1 MESGLTVL
9 SQSLGTN
16 SRTREERRVL
26 VVDDDP
32 DFAGSIDDILKSHG
46 YRSAVASGAR
56 EALAVIPDF
65 EAPVAL
71 VDLRLGS
78 ENGLN
83 LISDLKRIQ
92 PDMLCVVMS
101 AYADVESAMRALCEG
116 AYAYL
121 RKPVDGNELLA
132 TLERCFEKIQFQ
144 RDKAATEE
152 ALRIANAQLEEK
164 NKRLADLAATDGLT
178 GLYNRRQFF
187 EMLRRECL
195 RGRRHGTTTSLV
207 VADVDHFKA
216 INDEYGHTLGDDV
229 LVKVADTLKESARA
243 TDIVAR
249 NGGDEFMILM
259 PATDEQQAFVGAE
272 RIRKKVAQ
280 QVVSEGGRSRHVS
293 ISFGVCSVSADE
305 TGTPED
311 LIDRADEALY
321 AAKTTGRNCTRT
333 WRQTHSPDAS
343 GEEASPQQKAIESLQ
358 DRLNTLSDFSKETFV
373 RSIQSLAIAQ
383 EARDPYA
390 KRHSENVA
398 RYATGIAE
406 TMGLDPEQVEII
418 RRAALMHDIG
428 KIGVPDAVFQKPGP
442 LTPQERTIMES
453 HVLIGTRMLDRLG
466 FLGPEI
472 PIIRHHHER
481 WDGKGYP
488 DGIAGNGI
496 PLGAQV
502 LAVADAFDA
511 ITSERVYHEARDLPT
526 AMGILSEESG
536 RQFNPAAVDAMA
548 RWLRESARNVG
559 NGGPTAS

>member
-1 MESGLTVL
+1 MESGLTV
-9 SQSLGTN
+9 SQ
-16 SRTREERRVL
+16 TREERRVL

-32 DFAGSIDDILKSHG
+32 DFAGSIADILKSHG
-46 YRSAVASGAR
+46 YCSAVASGAQ
-56 EALAVIPDF
+56 EALSTIPDF
-65 EAPVAL
+65 DARVAL

-83 LISDLKRIQ
+83 LVSDLKQTR
-92 PDMLCVVMS
+92 PDMLCVMMS
-101 AYADVESAMRALCEG
+101 ACADVESAMRALREG

-132 TLERCFEKIQFQ
+132 TLERCFEKIQLQ
-144 RDKAATEE
+144 HDKAATEE
-152 ALRIANAQLEEK
+152 ALRIANTQLEEK
-164 NKRLADLAATDGLT
+164 NRRLADLAATDALT
-178 GLYNRRQFF
+178 GLYNRRQFL

-195 RGRRHGTTTSLV
+195 RGRRHDTATSLV
-207 VADVDHFKA
+207 VVDVDHFKA
-216 INDEYGHTLGDDV
+216 INDEYGHTFGDDV
-229 LVKVADTLKESARA
+229 LVKVANTLKERARA

-249 NGGDEFMILM
+249 YGGDEFMILM
-259 PATDEQQAFVGAE
+259 PVTDDQQAFVGAE

-280 QVVSEGGRSRHVS
+280 RVVSERGRSHPVS
-293 ISFGVCSVSADE
+293 ISLGIGSLGADE

-311 LIDRADEALY
+311 LIDRADEALHE
-321 AAKTTGRNCTRT
+321 AKTTGRDCTRT
-333 WRQTHSPDAS
+333 WRQAHGPDAS
-343 GEEASPQQKAIESLQ
+343 GAEASPQQKAIESLQ
-358 DRLNTLSDFSKETFV
+358 HRLETLSDLSKETFL

-418 RRAALMHDIG
+418 RRAAMMHDIG

-442 LTPQERTIMES
+442 LTPQEKTIMEQ

-466 FLGPEI
+466 FLGLEI

-496 PLGAQV
+496 PPGARL

-511 ITSERVYHEARDLPT
+511 ITSDRVYRRARDLPT
-526 AMGILSEESG
+526 AMGVLSEESG

-548 RWLRESARNVG
+548 QWLRESTRNES
-559 NGGPTAS
+559 NSRPTAS

>member
-1 MESGLTVL
+1 MESELTV
-9 SQSLGTN
+9 SESG
-16 SRTREERRVL
+16 EERRVL

-32 DFAGSIDDILKSHG
+32 DFAESIDDILKSHG
-46 YRSAVASGAR
+46 YRPAVASGAR

-65 EAPVAL
+65 DARVAL

-101 AYADVESAMRALCEG
+101 AYADLESAMQALREG
-116 AYAYL
+116 VHAYL

-132 TLERCFEKIQFQ
+132 TLEKCFEKI
-144 RDKAATEE
+144 RLVHDEAAVQE
-152 ALRIANAQLEEK
+152 ALRIGSRQLQEK
-164 NKRLADLAATDGLT
+164 NRRLADLAATDELT
-178 GLYNRRQFF
+178 GLYNRRQFL

-195 RGRRHGTTTSLV
+195 RGRRHETATSLV

-216 INDEYGHTLGDDV
+216 INDEYGHIIGDDV
-229 LVKVADTLKESARA
+229 LVRVANTLKESARA
-243 TDIVAR
+243 TDIVGR
-249 NGGDEFMILM
+249 YGGDEFLILM
-259 PATDEQQAFVGAE
+259 PATDDQQAFVGAE
-272 RIRKKVAQ
+272 RIRKRVAQ
-280 QVVSEGGRSRHVS
+280 QVVSEAGRSHPVS
-293 ISFGVCSVSADE
+293 ISLGIGSVGADE

-311 LIDRADEALY
+311 LMRRADGALY
-321 AAKTTGRNCTRT
+321 AAKTAGRDCTRT
-333 WRQTHSPDAS
+333 WLPTESEVLA
-343 GEEASPQQKAIESLQ
+343 EASLERKAIEGLQ
-358 DRLNTLSDFSKETFV
+358 DRLNTLSDLSKETFV

-383 EARDPYA
+383 EACDPYA

-398 RYATGIAE
+398 RYAIGMAE

-418 RRAALMHDIG
+418 RRAAMMHDIG
-428 KIGVPDAVFQKPGP
+428 KIGVPDAVLRKPGP
-442 LTPQERTIMES
+442 LTPQERTIMEQ

-466 FLGPEI
+466 FLSPEI

-496 PLGAQV
+496 PLGARL

-511 ITSERVYHEARDLPT
+511 ITSDRVYRKARDRPT
-526 AMGILSEESG
+526 AMKILSEESG

-548 RWLRESARNVG
+548 QWLTESTRNVR
-559 NGGPTAS
+559 NSRPTAS